1 MNQELY
7 NYILAEET
15 NFKTTK
21 VPVTGSVEW
30 NMHDHIE
37 RCTNV
42 ANGWF
47 HKGANDGMRPY
58 DDIVTPVKNVALRS
72 EGFDVKDIVPYVNDI
87 NNSYKSFLIK
97 KYHPQWARKNE
108 LDTFIDELVESSV
121 VYDLALIKNVNNS
134 RPEVVKLQQ
143 IAFVDQTNVMSG
155 PICLKHQYTVA
166 ELLEN
171 KGKWF
176 DDKIDEAIV
185 MAEAEKSVTQ
195 ANDQKAKTPGKYITV
210 YELVGNLPEYWLEN
224 EGDKYKYTPQRHFVC
239 YYTSKDGS
247 KNGITLFSGKDKPLS
262 DSFKALVIN
271 SVYGRACGKSLI
283 ETLFE
288 PQVWNN
294 YSAIK
299 IKKMLDSA
307 VNVLITNS
315 EELAGQN
322 LNQLKDNTIL
332 KQERDA
338 TTTRL
343 DGSLQNMTA
352 FTNYQTRQENN
363 ARILGSASDAQLG
376 TNPVSGTPFALQSLV
391 VQQGQ
396 GLHEYRQGKIATFV
410 ADVAY
415 RDWILQYVVKDMNE
429 GRKFSEEL
437 TFDELKEVADTIARN
452 RTERKLAEMI
462 LDGKIVTDEMRRTM
476 IASFTDEF
484 IKGGNRGFF
493 EILKGELDQ
502 IPIDVFVNIK
512 GKQKYMAQN
521 ADKITN
527 IIREVLRNPQ
537 AFQQVPGIAKVFN
550 QLLEDSGL
558 SPVDYSPIVS
568 PVQTETQPVEAA

>member
-15 NFKTTK
+15 NFKTVK

-155 PICLKHQYTVA
+155 PICLKHQYTIA

-185 MAEAEKSVTQ
+185 MAEAEKSITQ

-210 YELVGNLPEYWLEN
+210 YELVGNLPEYWLEDG
-224 EGDKYKYTPQRHFVC
+224 GDKYKYTPQRHFVC

-410 ADVAY
+410 ADVLY
-415 RDWILQYVVKDMNE
+415 RDWNLQYVVKDMNE

-476 IASFTDEF
+476 ITSFTDEF

>member
-15 NFKTTK
+15 NFKTVK

-143 IAFVDQTNVMSG
+143 IAFADQTNVMSG

-195 ANDQKAKTPGKYITV
+195 ANDQKVKTPGKYITV
-210 YELVGNLPEYWLEN
+210 YELVGNLPEYWLEDG
-224 EGDKYKYTPQRHFVC
+224 GDKYKYTPQRHFVC

-247 KNGITLFSGKDKPLS
+247 KNGITLFAGKDKPLS

-271 SVYGRACGKSLI
+271 AVYGRACGKSLI

-410 ADVAY
+410 ADVLY

-437 TFDELKEVADTIARN
+437 TFDELKEIADTIARN

-462 LDGKIVTDEMRRTM
+462 LDGKVVTEEMRRTM

-484 IKGGNRGFF
+484 VKGGNRGFF

>member
-15 NFKTTK
+15 NFKTAK

-30 NMHDHIE
+30 SMHNHIE

-42 ANGWF
+42 ANGWY
-47 HKGANDGMRPY
+47 HTGANDGMRPY

-87 NNSYKSFLIK
+87 HNSYKSFLIK

-143 IAFVDQTNVMSG
+143 IAFADQTNVMSG

-176 DDKIDEAIV
+176 DDKIDEAII

-210 YELVGNLPEYWLEN
+210 YELVGNLPEYWLED

-247 KNGITLFSGKDKPLS
+247 KNGITLFAGKDKPLS

-332 KQERDA
+332 KQEKDS
-338 TTTRL
+338 TTVRL

-352 FTNYQTRQENN
+352 FTNYQVRQENN

-410 ADVAY
+410 ADVLY

-437 TFDELKEVADTIARN
+437 SFDELKEIADTIARN

-462 LDGKIVTDEMRRTM
+462 LDGKVVTEEMRQTM
-476 IASFTDEF
+476 VTSFTDEF

-502 IPIDVFVNIK
+502 IPVDVFVNIK

-558 SPVDYSPIVS
+558 SPVDYSPVIS
-568 PVQTETQPVEAA
+568 PVQPEAAPVEAA

>member
-15 NFKTTK
+15 NFKTAK

-30 NMHDHIE
+30 SMHNHIE

-42 ANGWF
+42 ANGWY
-47 HKGANDGMRPY
+47 HTGANDGMRPY

-87 NNSYKSFLIK
+87 HNSYKSFLIK

-143 IAFVDQTNVMSG
+143 IAFADQTNVMSG

-176 DDKIDEAIV
+176 DDRIDEAII

-210 YELVGNLPEYWLEN
+210 YELVGNLPEYWLEDG
-224 EGDKYKYTPQRHFVC
+224 GDKYKYTPQRHFVC

-247 KNGITLFSGKDKPLS
+247 KNGITLFAGKDKPLS

-332 KQERDA
+332 KQEKDS
-338 TTTRL
+338 TTVRL

-352 FTNYQTRQENN
+352 FTNYQVRQENN

-410 ADVAY
+410 ADVLY

-437 TFDELKEVADTIARN
+437 SFDELKEIADTIARN
-452 RTERKLAEMI
+452 RTERKLAGMI
-462 LDGKIVTDEMRRTM
+462 LDGKIVTEEMRQTM
-476 IASFTDEF
+476 VASFTDEF

-502 IPIDVFVNIK
+502 IPVDVFVNIK

-558 SPVDYSPIVS
+558 SPVDYSPVIS
-568 PVQTETQPVEAA
+568 PVQPEAAPVEAA